1 MPRTKRLGLVIAAT
15 AAASAA
21 LALALA
27 LPSLATTGVPVSPIA
42 PSVPSV
48 PADKAAADEAMRAI
62 HDAAVAAVP
71 APAKDAVPDAASSA
85 LPCPNDSVGD
95 GIIESFDP
103 LNEQGGPFQGGSNL
117 HQQAMFQGPDGHTYR
132 VWAGG
137 SDDDANVGE
146 LVVERQPLDFCNPSG
161 DPGDV
166 TVTLD
171 SGSRGAFSLVSVQ
184 GSQII
189 ISYGEPITAGGA
201 SSTRVY
207 DVGSNRFSN

>member
-1 MPRTKRLGLVIAAT
+1 MSRIKRIGLAAAAT
-15 AAASAA
+15 GAASVA
-21 LALALA
+21 LALAVA
-27 LPSLATTGVPVSPIA
+27 LPGLADGTASPKP
-42 PSVPSV
+42 PSVPTL
-48 PADKAAADEAMRAI
+48 PADKAAADEAMRAL

-71 APAKDAVPDAASSA
+71 APAKDAVPDAANSVV
-85 LPCPNDSVGD
+85 PCPNDSVGD
-95 GIIESFDP
+95 GVIDAFDP
-103 LNEQGGPFQGGSNL
+103 LNEQTGPFQGGQNL

-137 SDDDANVGE
+137 SDDDGNVGE

-161 DPGDV
+161 DPGGV

-171 SGSRGAFSLVSVQ
+171 SDTRGAFNLVSVQ

-189 ISYGEPITAGGA
+189 VNYGGSITSGGT

-207 DVGSNRFSN
+207 DVGSNRFAN